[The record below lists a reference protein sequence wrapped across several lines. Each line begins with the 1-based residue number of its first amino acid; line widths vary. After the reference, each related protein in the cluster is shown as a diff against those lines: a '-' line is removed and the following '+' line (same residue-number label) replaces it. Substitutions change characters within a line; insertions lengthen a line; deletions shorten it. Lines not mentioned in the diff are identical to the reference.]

1 MNGRETAEAVLAPA
15 DKTEPTL
22 RDRLREF
29 LPKEAIKAHPS
40 KAYLSSINPMYVIE
54 RLNDVFGENGWE
66 ATYRIVE
73 TGPMVV
79 AECILQ
85 CFPPDQSKPIT
96 RQTFGGNDNKDLGDA
111 FKGACTDA
119 LTKAAS
125 QIGIGAEVY
134 KGIYDGKTP
143 LVDKKAEKSFKKE
156 FSKQTEEQARKITP
170 AEKKVFWA
178 AVKKGGKTNDQVSAY
193 FKSLKISKTEDMLY
207 SDFDMCLKWATGME
221 PDLTQTL
228 KKSIESVDAPLSDKH
243 NFAKLFALAA
253 KHNIP
258 KEDVR
263 QVGHEIYQVNS
274 LNDLTPDQ
282 FEALLE
288 WVEQQVS
295 V

>member
-1 MNGRETAEAVLAPA
+1 
-15 DKTEPTL
+15 
-22 RDRLREF
+22 
-29 LPKEAIKAHPS
+29 
-40 KAYLSSINPMYVIE
+40 
-54 RLNDVFGENGWE
+54 
-66 ATYRIVE
+66 
-73 TGPMVV
+73 MVV

-156 FSKQTEEQARKITP
+156 FSKHTEEQSRKITP

-178 AVKKGGKTNDQVSAY
+178 AVKNGGKTNDQVSAY
-193 FKSLKISKTEDMLY
+193 FKSMKISKTEDMLY

-221 PDLTQTL
+221 ADLTQTL
-228 KKSIESVDAPLSDKH
+228 KKSVESVAPGSAKH
-243 NFAKLFALAA
+243 TFAKFFAKA
-253 KHNIP
+253 KERGIP
-258 KEDVR
+258 SDDVR
-263 QVGHEIYQVNS
+263 QLGHEIYKVSS
-274 LNDLTPDQ
+274 LNDLTNDQ
-282 FEALLE
+282 FEGLLE
-288 WVEQQVS
+288 WVEQQVGA
-295 V
+295 